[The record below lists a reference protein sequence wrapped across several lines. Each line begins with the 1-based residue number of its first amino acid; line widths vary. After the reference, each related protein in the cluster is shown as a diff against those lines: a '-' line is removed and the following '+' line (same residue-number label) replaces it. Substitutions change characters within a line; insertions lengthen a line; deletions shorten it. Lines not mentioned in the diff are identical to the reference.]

1 MKSKLKFLLSLA
13 LLLLFIPILNPL
25 SASAAELGNTGNNS
39 FTTALGLS
47 KYSNPGTTILEP
59 NYNEAY
65 YKYKA
70 MPGDKVYVSFFYD
83 KKYGNMT
90 VSLHDQN
97 YKEIDKSSQVM
108 GLNTSSPFIYIKAD
122 AKTSSDVF
130 YVKVTRDPKYT
141 GTMYFSPSVVYDR
154 IKTGSKEVEFKG
166 TAAVGN
172 GPIDLQGRDSSVIT
186 ADLTQDTSI
195 PKGAIVK
202 NITTKGNQAP
212 SQGNV
217 VHKIMSNEN
226 QVWHTAAVAGCFK
239 ISLQDNLQVAKVWN
253 FKYHVGS
260 PAGSTMKNVT
270 ANIGY
275 EYDETESFK

>member
-1 MKSKLKFLLSLA
+1 
-13 LLLLFIPILNPL
+13 
-25 SASAAELGNTGNNS
+25 
-39 FTTALGLS
+39 
-47 KYSNPGTTILEP
+47 
-59 NYNEAY
+59 
-65 YKYKA
+65 
-70 MPGDKVYVSFFYD
+70 D